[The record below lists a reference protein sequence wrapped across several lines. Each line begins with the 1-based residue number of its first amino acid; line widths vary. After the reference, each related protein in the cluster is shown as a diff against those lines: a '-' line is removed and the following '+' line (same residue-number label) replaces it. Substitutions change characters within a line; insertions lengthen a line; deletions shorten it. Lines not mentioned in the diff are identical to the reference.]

1 MADGFR
7 TDDRGVSEVIG
18 YVLVFGL
25 VLTSI
30 GLVSSL
36 GIGVLEDVRSAE
48 QSRNAETAFDVL
60 HANMAQLHAEHAPS
74 RATEMDIGDTQ
85 LRTGDN
91 VTVRIHLDD
100 GSSWDNDTSYDVRP
114 VVQRLDK
121 ERKIV
126 YEAGAVLRTNRE
138 SGIVVS
144 DPPILSSDDNVHI
157 TIPATQSDGTTSVG
171 GGTVLV
177 RGVVTEREVLV
188 SDTDGTYQTVVL
200 NVTSPRANLWHDH
213 LEEKGF
219 DCSDPSGDVTECKRD
234 TFSRLYVTVHEIDL
248 SLVR

>member
-1 MADGFR
+1 MSDGVR
-7 TDDRGVSEVIG
+7 TDDRGVSEAIG

-25 VLTSI
+25 VLTSV

-36 GIGVLEDVRSAE
+36 GVGVLEDVRSAE
-48 QSRNAETAFDVL
+48 EARNAETAFDIL
-60 HANMAQLHAEHAPS
+60 HGNMAQLHTEHAPS

-91 VTVRIHLDD
+91 VTVRVHLYD
-100 GSSWDNDTSYDVRP
+100 GISWDNDTSYRVRP
-114 VVQRLDK
+114 VIQELDEERRL
-121 ERKIV
+121 V

-138 SGIVVS
+138 AGIVVS
-144 DPPILSSDDNVHI
+144 DPPVLSSDDSVHI
-157 TIPATQSDGTTSVG
+157 TIPATQSTGTVSVS

-200 NVTSPRANLWHDH
+200 NVTSPRADLWHDY
-213 LEEKGF
+213 LEEEGF
-219 DCSDPSGDVTECKRD
+219 DCSDPSGDVTECRRD
-234 TFSRLYVTVHEIDL
+234 SFSRLYVTVHEIDL